1 MSSHVALSVIGTVK
15 ATSQSFESLAER
27 SHKSS
32 SQHSHVQVPRKAT
45 HVKSLER
52 NLKDLS
58 LEELVAVADR
68 VKTNTIAVLRL
79 FVTPHESHEGNYD
92 FYVFYDNITELI

>member
-1 MSSHVALSVIGTVK
+1 MMYPNRKCTNTPYSA
-15 ATSQSFESLAER
+15 AESIFMIVNLMEELN
-27 SHKSS
+27 
-32 SQHSHVQVPRKAT
+32 VQ
-45 HVKSLER
+45 R